1 MHERSRR
8 QDYTLDSIPFNT
20 LRYVPRLFEG
30 FVALPEPFRIEEFYP
45 FGQCF
50 LLADKLRSSIES
62 PQADYFERALCEEP
76 LLLLQL
82 LLVIGKY
89 VELNCISPYPEV
101 ARALPGAEDLPD
113 ASGDLLNI
121 SRSVSLL
128 VGYSE
133 KVPSRCCSTSVYA
146 NPCSLRILILS
157 SSSPV
162 RGGKSDALMFSSVCC
177 GVFAPG
183 MAVDTSL

>member
-1 MHERSRR
+1 MDECGRR
-8 QDYTLDSIPFNT
+8 EDYALDSVSFNAF
-20 LRYVPRLFEG
+20 RYVPRLLEG
-30 FVALPEPFRIEEFYP
+30 FVGFPEPFLVEELYP
-45 FGQCF
+45 FFQRFRLVNG
-50 LLADKLRSSIES
+50 LRRRIQE
-62 PQADYFERALCEEP
+62 PYANYAERTLSEEP
-76 LLLLQL
+76 LPLRQL

-101 ARALPGAEDLPD
+101 ARALPGAENLPD
-113 ASGDLLNI
+113 ASGDLFNL

-162 RGGKSDALMFSSVCC
+162 RGGRSDALMFSSVCC

-183 MAVDTSL
+183 ITVDTSL

>member
-1 MHERSRR
+1 MHECSRR

-82 LLVIGKY
+82 LLVIGEY
-89 VELNCISPYPEV
+89 VELDCMSTYPEV

-121 SRSVSLL
+121 SRSVTVL

-133 KVPSRCCSTSVYA
+133 KVPSRCCSTSAYA

-162 RGGKSDALMFSSVCC
+162 NGGRSDAFMFSSICC

-183 MAVDTSL
+183 ITVDTSL